1 MQIYIFRRMV
11 THFAHVRKLGMD
23 FDCGPGDAPIHEI
36 LAKIHRDAMNHP
48 EGELKMARKAREQV
62 RLLETRGEEYDN
74 SDGGVKLP
82 LHQPKLKGWAEHSSR
97 SRSLGLEYTHDP
109 VVWREDA
116 QQRSDFL
123 FPCAAHPLDRCQDIE
138 DCIFGTFTPGRL
150 RQEPEEWEPTDK
162 DDMRELE
169 EWQAA
174 QTNGEAQELDDDDE
188 YDDRPASY
196 PSFSPW
202 LDPEGLLAEDEEE
215 GE

>member
-1 MQIYIFRRMV
+1 MW
-11 THFAHVRKLGMD
+11 
-23 FDCGPGDAPIHEI
+23 PGSSIAIAACKSTFSVEWSPTIHEI

-48 EGELKMARKAREQV
+48 EGELKMARKTREQV
-62 RLLETRGEEYDN
+62 RLLETHGEEYDN
-74 SDGGVKLP
+74 SDGGVRLP
-82 LHQPKLKGWAEHSSR
+82 LHQPKLKGWAEHNSR
-97 SRSLGLEYTHDP
+97 SRFLGLEYAHDP

-150 RQEPEEWEPTDK
+150 RQAPEEWEPTDE

-169 EWQAA
+169 EWGAA
-174 QTNGEAQELDDDDE
+174 QINRDGQELDDDDD
-188 YDDRPASY
+188 YDDRPSSY

-202 LDPEGLLAEDEEE
+202 LDPEGLLAEDEDE